1 MKTAT
6 ILEEIVARRRQDVA
20 ADKTVT
26 PVEELERRLGSAPAV
41 ISLAGRL
48 RASAPIAV
56 MAEIK
61 RASPSK
67 GDIALDIDAADQAA
81 SYARAGAAAI
91 SVLTEPHWFKGAL
104 EDMRAVRARLE
115 GLVTDRPAVLRKEF
129 IVDAY
134 QVFEARVAGADALLL
149 IVACLSETE
158 LRDLM
163 KLTSDLGMEAL
174 VEVNSTDEM
183 ARALDAGAT
192 IVGVNNRNLHTFDV
206 DLGTTERVAKG
217 LPPDVLLAALSGI
230 STRED
235 VRRFQ
240 DVGAAAVLVGEALMR
255 AVDPAAKVAEL
266 RGV

>member
-6 ILEEIVARRRQDVA
+6 ILEEIVAKRRQDVA
-20 ADKTVT
+20 ADKAGT
-26 PVEELERRLGSAPAV
+26 PMAHLERLLDSAHAAT
-41 ISLAGRL
+41 SLAGRL

-81 SYARAGAAAI
+81 TYAKAGAAAI
-91 SVLTEPHWFKGAL
+91 SVLTEPNWFKGAL
-104 EDMRAVRARLE
+104 GDLSAVRSRLE
-115 GLVTDRPAVLRKEF
+115 NFPAGRPALLRKEF
-129 IVDAY
+129 IVDPY
-134 QVFEARVAGADALLL
+134 QVLESRVAGADALLL
-149 IVACLSETE
+149 IVACLTDAD

-163 KLTSDLGMEAL
+163 KLTAELGMEAL
-174 VEVNSTDEM
+174 VEVNSSEEM
-183 ARALDAGAT
+183 KRALDAGAT
-192 IVGVNNRNLHTFDV
+192 MVGVNNRDLHTFNV
-206 DLGTTERVAKG
+206 DLGTTERVADG
-217 LPPDVLLAALSGI
+217 LPPGILLAALSGI

-240 DVGAAAVLVGEALMR
+240 DIGAAAVLVGEALMR
-255 AVDPAAKVAEL
+255 AEDPAAKIAEL